1 MAAISIIKTMTKMTR
16 VMTEDIVKDEP
27 MLEHSGVM
35 YRLAWFIADM
45 VYIRLRL
52 RYFLNY
58 SLVLN

>member
-1 MAAISIIKTMTKMTR
+1 VAAISIIKTMTKMTR